1 MKKTTRKA
9 LPKHPLRAAKRKPEQ
24 SHVAV
29 KEHRQQAKDGPH
41 GEVVASCPEFTLYA
55 DGWLKSC
62 PDVDLAMKRA
72 RFANTGHRGAEDRLK
87 LKMALWD
94 LMEEAAGQFTGDHKE
109 LLEALK
115 GSLGKILL
123 DALNKA
129 EGADKRGRA
138 AAKKV
143 STCLADV
150 EAAITQM
157 VRYRRVL
164 PMPGDKSAGAWTWI
178 LQYTAKTMFRKT
190 KERPRKWAIRLKL
203 ESEGW
208 GFRGHDPEE
217 NWIRVFRNAGLESLP
232 S

>member
-9 LPKHPLRAAKRKPEQ
+9 LPKHPLRAAKKEAEQ

-55 DGWLKSC
+55 DGWLQSSSA
-62 PDVDLAMKRA
+62 VELAMKRA
-72 RFANTGHRGAEDRLK
+72 RFANSGHRGAEDRLK
-87 LKMALWD
+87 LKLALWD
-94 LMEEAAGQFTGDHKE
+94 LMEDAAGQFTGDRE
-109 LLEALK
+109 DLLDAL
-115 GSLGKILL
+115 SATLGQILL

-143 STCLADV
+143 SAYLADV
-150 EAAITQM
+150 GAAIKQM

-164 PMPGDKSAGAWTWI
+164 PMPGDTSAGAWTWI
-178 LQYTAKTMFRKT
+178 VQYTAKTIFRES
-190 KERPRKWAIRLKL
+190 KERPRKSAIRFEL

-208 GFRGHDPEE
+208 GFEGNDPAE
-217 NWIRVFRNAGLESLP
+217 NWSRVFRNAGLESLP